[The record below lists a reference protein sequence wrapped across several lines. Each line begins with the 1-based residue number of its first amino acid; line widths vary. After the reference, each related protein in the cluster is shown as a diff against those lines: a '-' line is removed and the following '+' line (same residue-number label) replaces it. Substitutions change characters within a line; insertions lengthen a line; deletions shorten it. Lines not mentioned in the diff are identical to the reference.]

1 MTYEYYPSGVCSRR
15 MIIELDGDIITGLK
29 VDGGCNGNLQGIAAL
44 VKGMDIDNVIDKLK
58 DIRCGVRPTSCPA
71 QLAKALEKIK
81 EEQ

>member
-44 VKGMDIDNVIDKLK
+44 VKGMDIDSVIDKLK
-58 DIRCGVRPTSCPA
+58 DIRCGVRTTSCPA

>member
-44 VKGMDIDNVIDKLK
+44 VKGMDIDSVIDKLK

>member
-1 MTYEYYPSGVCSRR
+1 

-44 VKGMDIDNVIDKLK
+44 VKGMDIDSVIDKLK
-58 DIRCGVRPTSCPA
+58 DIRCGVRTTSCPA

>member
-1 MTYEYYPSGVCSRR
+1 

-44 VKGMDIDNVIDKLK
+44 VKGMDIDSVIDKLK